1 MQIQTAS
8 SPASAPPSAATPA
21 AAQTADRVP
30 ETGGARPQNTAA
42 VVAGLRA
49 HFNAGHTRSVQW
61 REQQLAGIER
71 LCTERAAEIE
81 AALRSD
87 LGKCHLEAFAMEI
100 NFTAH
105 EAGLARKKVRRWMR
119 PTKVSTSLVA
129 QPGTSRIHYD
139 PLGVV
144 LIIAPWNYPFQL
156 AMAPLIGALA
166 AGNCAVIKP
175 SEVAPATSAVLA
187 RWLPEYVDPK
197 AVVVVEGAVPETTAL
212 LAERFDHIFY
222 TGNGMVG
229 RVVMAAAAKHLT
241 PVTLELGGK
250 SPTIVDDTVDLTVA
264 ARRIAWGKFS
274 NAGQTCVAPDYV
286 LVQRRVHD
294 AFVAALKA
302 CLEQFYGADPQ
313 ASGDFGRIIN
323 TRHFDRVQALLNGE
337 RARGTVEAV
346 GGKADREDR
355 FIPPTVL
362 TGVLADGPIMADE
375 IFGPVL
381 PVLGYDHI
389 DEAIAFVNARPKP
402 LALYVFSQN
411 SETQKAL
418 LERTSSGGVVINH
431 CVMHLSVP
439 GLPFGG
445 VGESGMGA
453 YHGRHSFAC
462 FSHHKSVLRKPTWID
477 PALMYP
483 PFTAGKI
490 KWLKRIL

>member
-1 MQIQTAS
+1 MQ
-8 SPASAPPSAATPA
+8 
-21 AAQTADRVP
+21 AQTLAR
-30 ETGGARPQNTAA
+30 TLGGQPDSVAPATVAPRAAGQEAPAPRSPAA
-42 VVAGLRA
+42 VVAALRTA
-49 HFNAGHTRSVQW
+49 FNAGHTRSAEW
-61 REQQLAGIER
+61 RERQLAGLVR
-71 LCTERAAEIE
+71 LCRERETEIE
-81 AALRSD
+81 AALRTD
-87 LGKCHLEAFAMEI
+87 LGKSHFEAYAMEI

-105 EAGLARKKVRRWMR
+105 EAELARKRLRRWMR
-119 PTKVSTSLVA
+119 PSKVSTSLVA
-129 QPGTSRIHYD
+129 QPGRSRIYHD

-187 RWLPEYVDPK
+187 RLLPDYLDPQ
-197 AVVVVEGAVPETTAL
+197 AVAVVEGGVPETTAL

-222 TGNGMVG
+222 TGNGAVG
-229 RVVMAAAAKHLT
+229 RVVMTAAAKHLT

-250 SPTIVDDTVDLTVA
+250 SPTIVDDTVDLAVA

-294 AFVAALKA
+294 AFVAELKT
-302 CLEQFYGADPQ
+302 CLAEFYGADPQ
-313 ASGDFGRIIN
+313 ASADFGRIIN
-323 TRHFDRVQALLNGE
+323 TRHFDRIQALLNGE

-346 GGKADREDR
+346 GGSADREDR

-362 TGVLADGPIMADE
+362 TGVLADGPVMADE

-381 PVLGYDHI
+381 PVLGYDALE
-389 DEAIAFVNARPKP
+389 EAIAFINERPKP
-402 LALYVFSQN
+402 LALYVFSQKTA
-411 SETQKAL
+411 TQDAI
-418 LERTSSGGVVINH
+418 LERTSSGGAVINH
-431 CVMHLSVP
+431 CVMHLSVA

-453 YHGRHSFAC
+453 YHGQHSFDC
-462 FSHHKSVLRKPTWID
+462 FSHQKAVLRKPIFID
-477 PALMYP
+477 PSIMYP
-483 PFTAGKI
+483 PFTASKV